1 MHYGIVPRFKAR
13 EKDLSASHQ
22 TIIGYGCPLASSGD
36 NLMSEAELSSRE
48 WEHWLGKGHLDG
60 DPPPNT
66 HISIYYEQQRQKW
79 RSKHKIFMEQSEQG
93 RRIGKDVKYSITSGM
108 SRLKRR
114 IQKPFLGGNV
124 HPKVDFPPFRYNI
137 F

>member
-36 NLMSEAELSSRE
+36 NFMSEAELSSRE

-60 DPPPNT
+60 DPT
-66 HISIYYEQQRQKW
+66 HTHTLASIMN
-79 RSKHKIFMEQSEQG
+79 SKDKNGEVNIRFSWNNQN
-93 RRIGKDVKYSITSGM
+93 RV
-108 SRLKRR
+108 
-114 IQKPFLGGNV
+114 GG
-124 HPKVDFPPFRYNI
+124 
-137 F
+137 